1 MDTESIRR
9 DFPTVRDGR
18 GIYLDNACQTL
29 RPDCVID
36 AVTEYYR
43 EYPACGGRSV
53 HSMATRVSMAIDES
67 REAMASFFGS
77 KDPDCFVFTK
87 NCTEGMNTVARGFGL
102 RKGDVVVT
110 GGAEH
115 NSNHVQWLAM
125 QQEVGIR
132 RRIAGTDPEGR
143 FDMDSF
149 LSCLDGDV
157 KLVSVGHVSNVT
169 GCAVPLKDI
178 VREAHDRGIPVL
190 ADGAQAA
197 PHMKVDLEALDVD
210 FYCASLHKMLAPSGV
225 GMMYGRKEML
235 ERLRPLEYG
244 GGTVGLTT
252 YDSVTMASPP
262 DRFEAGL
269 SNYAG
274 IVGVKPALDYLSRIG
289 MDEVSAHD
297 TRLQRLLQKETE
309 DIPGLSVVGP
319 DDPDERGGVFS
330 FNIRGLT
337 SHDIAMMADSM
348 AGIMIRSGMH
358 CAHPFYV
365 SRGLDGSARAST
377 YLYNSM
383 EEIDIFTDT
392 VRHIAETFGD

>member
-9 DFPTVRDGR
+9 DFPTIRDGR

-67 REAMASFFGS
+67 REALASFFGS
-77 KDPDCFVFTK
+77 GDPDCFVFTK

-102 RKGDVVVT
+102 RRGDVVVT

-178 VREAHDRGIPVL
+178 VQEAHDRGIPVL

-330 FNIRGLT
+330 FNIKGLT

-358 CAHPFYV
+358 CAHPFFV
-365 SRGLDGSARAST
+365 SRNIDGAARASF
-377 YLYNSM
+377 YVYNDDSEM
-383 EEIDIFTDT
+383 RRFADCL
-392 VRHIAETFGD
+392 RRIAEAFA

>member
-102 RKGDVVVT
+102 RKGDVIVT

-149 LSCLDGDV
+149 ISCLDGDV

-169 GCAVPLKDI
+169 GCAVPLRDI
-178 VREAHDRGIPVL
+178 VEEAHDRGIPVL

-210 FYCASLHKMLAPSGV
+210 FYCASLHKMLAPTGV
-225 GMMYGRKEML
+225 GMMYGKKEML

-274 IVGVKPALDYLSRIG
+274 IVGVKPALDYLSKIG

-358 CAHPFYV
+358 CAHPFFV
-365 SRGLDGSARAST
+365 SRNIDGAARASF
-377 YLYNSM
+377 YVYNDDSEM
-383 EEIDIFTDT
+383 RRFADCL
-392 VRHIAETFGD
+392 RRIAEAFA

>member
-1 MDTESIRR
+1 
-9 DFPTVRDGR
+9 
-18 GIYLDNACQTL
+18 
-29 RPDCVID
+29 
-36 AVTEYYR
+36 
-43 EYPACGGRSV
+43 
-53 HSMATRVSMAIDES
+53 MATRVSMAIDES

-102 RKGDVVVT
+102 RKGDVIVT

-149 LSCLDGDV
+149 ISCLDGDV

-169 GCAVPLKDI
+169 GCAVPLRDI
-178 VREAHDRGIPVL
+178 VEEAHDRGIPVL

-289 MDEVSAHD
+289 MDEVAAHD

-309 DIPGLSVVGP
+309 DIPGLSVIGP
-319 DDPDERGGVFS
+319 GNPDERGGVFS
-330 FNIRGLT
+330 FNIKGLT

-358 CAHPFYV
+358 CAHPFFV
-365 SRGLDGSARAST
+365 SRSIDGAARASF
-377 YLYNSM
+377 YVYNDDSEM
-383 EEIDIFTDT
+383 RRLADCL
-392 VRHIAETFGD
+392 RRIAEAFA

>member
-178 VREAHDRGIPVL
+178 VQEAHDRGIPVL

-274 IVGVKPALDYLSRIG
+274 IVGVKPALDYLSKIG

-358 CAHPFYV
+358 CAHPFFV
-365 SRGLDGSARAST
+365 SRSIDGAARASF
-377 YLYNSM
+377 YVYNDDSEM
-383 EEIDIFTDT
+383 RRLADCL
-392 VRHIAETFGD
+392 RRIAEAFA

>member
-67 REAMASFFGS
+67 RETMASFFGS

-178 VREAHDRGIPVL
+178 VQEAHDRGIPVL

-330 FNIRGLT
+330 FNIKGLT

-358 CAHPFYV
+358 CAHPFFV
-365 SRGLDGSARAST
+365 SRNIDGAARASF
-377 YLYNSM
+377 YVYNDDSEM
-383 EEIDIFTDT
+383 RRFADCL
-392 VRHIAETFGD
+392 RRIAEAFA

>member
-77 KDPDCFVFTK
+77 KDPDCFMFTK

-178 VREAHDRGIPVL
+178 VQEAHDRGIPVL

-330 FNIRGLT
+330 FNIKGLT

-358 CAHPFYV
+358 CAHPFFV
-365 SRGLDGSARAST
+365 SRNIDGAARASF
-377 YLYNSM
+377 YVYNDDSEM
-383 EEIDIFTDT
+383 RRFADCL
-392 VRHIAETFGD
+392 RRIAEAFA

>member
-9 DFPTVRDGR
+9 DFPTVRGGR
-18 GIYLDNACQTL
+18 GIYLDSACQTL

-77 KDPDCFVFTK
+77 KDADCFVFTK

-102 RKGDVVVT
+102 RRGDVVVT

-149 LSCLDGDV
+149 VSCLDGDV

-178 VREAHDRGIPVL
+178 IQEAHDRGIPVL
-190 ADGAQAA
+190 VDGAQAA
-197 PHMKVDLEALDVD
+197 PHMKVDLEALDAD

-225 GMMYGRKEML
+225 GMMYGRKELL

-309 DIPGLSVVGP
+309 DIPGLSIVGP
-319 DDPDERGGVFS
+319 GNPDERGGVFS
-330 FNIRGLT
+330 FNIEGLT

-358 CAHPFYV
+358 CAHPFFV
-365 SRGLDGSARAST
+365 SRDIDGAARASF
-377 YLYNSM
+377 YVYNDDSEM
-383 EEIDIFTDT
+383 RRLADCL
-392 VRHIAETFGD
+392 RRIAEAFA

>member
-169 GCAVPLKDI
+169 GRAVPLKDI
-178 VREAHDRGIPVL
+178 VQEAHDRGIPVL

-274 IVGVKPALDYLSRIG
+274 IVGVKPALDYLSKIG

-358 CAHPFYV
+358 CAHPFFV
-365 SRGLDGSARAST
+365 SRNIDGAARASF
-377 YLYNSM
+377 YVYNDDSEM
-383 EEIDIFTDT
+383 RRFADCL
-392 VRHIAETFGD
+392 RRIAEAFA

>member
-102 RKGDVVVT
+102 KKGDVVVT

-178 VREAHDRGIPVL
+178 VQEAHDRGIPVL

-210 FYCASLHKMLAPSGV
+210 FYCASLHKMLAPTGV

-358 CAHPFYV
+358 CAHPFFV
-365 SRGLDGSARAST
+365 SRNIDGAARASF
-377 YLYNSM
+377 YVYNDDSEM
-383 EEIDIFTDT
+383 RRFADCL
-392 VRHIAETFGD
+392 RRIAEAFA

>member
-9 DFPTVRDGR
+9 DFPTVRNGR

-77 KDPDCFVFTK
+77 GDPDCFVFTK

-102 RKGDVVVT
+102 RRGDVVVT

-178 VREAHDRGIPVL
+178 VQEAHDRGIPVL

-197 PHMKVDLEALDVD
+197 PHMKVDLEALDAD

-274 IVGVKPALDYLSRIG
+274 IIGVKPALDYLSRIG

-330 FNIRGLT
+330 FNIKGLT

-358 CAHPFYV
+358 CAHPFFV
-365 SRGLDGSARAST
+365 SRNIDGAARASF
-377 YLYNSM
+377 YVYNDDSEM
-383 EEIDIFTDT
+383 RRFADCL
-392 VRHIAETFGD
+392 RRIAEAFA

>member
-115 NSNHVQWLAM
+115 NSNHVQWLVM

-149 LSCLDGDV
+149 ISCLDGGV

-178 VREAHDRGIPVL
+178 VQEAHDRGIPVL

-274 IVGVKPALDYLSRIG
+274 IVGVKPALDFLSRIG

-330 FNIRGLT
+330 FNIKELT

-358 CAHPFYV
+358 CAHPFFV
-365 SRGLDGSARAST
+365 SRNIDGAARASF
-377 YLYNSM
+377 YVYNDDS
-383 EEIDIFTDT
+383 EIRRFADCL
-392 VRHIAETFGD
+392 RRIAEAFA

>member
-53 HSMATRVSMAIDES
+53 HSMAPRVSMAIDES

-77 KDPDCFVFTK
+77 KDPDCFMFTK

-178 VREAHDRGIPVL
+178 VQEAHDRGIPVL

-330 FNIRGLT
+330 FNIKGLT

-358 CAHPFYV
+358 CAHPFFV
-365 SRGLDGSARAST
+365 SRNIDGAARASF
-377 YLYNSM
+377 YVYNDDSEM
-383 EEIDIFTDT
+383 RRFADCL
-392 VRHIAETFGD
+392 RRIAEAFA

>member
-9 DFPTVRDGR
+9 DFPTIRDGR

-149 LSCLDGDV
+149 ISCLDGDV

-178 VREAHDRGIPVL
+178 IQEAHDRGIPVL
-190 ADGAQAA
+190 VDGAQAA
-197 PHMKVDLEALDVD
+197 PHMKVDLEALDAD

-225 GMMYGRKEML
+225 GMMYGKRELL
-235 ERLRPLEYG
+235 ERLKPLEYG

-289 MDEVSAHD
+289 MDEVSKHD

-319 DDPDERGGVFS
+319 GNPDERGGVFS
-330 FNIRGLT
+330 FNIKGLT

-358 CAHPFYV
+358 CAHPFFV
-365 SRGLDGSARAST
+365 SRNIDGAARASF
-377 YLYNSM
+377 YVYNDDSEM
-383 EEIDIFTDT
+383 RKLADCL
-392 VRHIAETFGD
+392 RRIAEAFA

>member
-102 RKGDVVVT
+102 KKGDVVVT

-178 VREAHDRGIPVL
+178 VQEAHDRGIPVL

-274 IVGVKPALDYLSRIG
+274 IVGVKPALDYLSKIG

-358 CAHPFYV
+358 CAHPFFV
-365 SRGLDGSARAST
+365 SRNIDGAARASF
-377 YLYNSM
+377 YVYNDDSEM
-383 EEIDIFTDT
+383 RRFADCL
-392 VRHIAETFGD
+392 RRIAEAFA

>member
-157 KLVSVGHVSNVT
+157 KMVSVGHVSNVT

-178 VREAHDRGIPVL
+178 VQEAHDRGIPVL

-274 IVGVKPALDYLSRIG
+274 IVGVKPALGYLSRIG

-319 DDPDERGGVFS
+319 EDPDERGGVFS
-330 FNIRGLT
+330 FNIKGLT

-358 CAHPFYV
+358 CAHPFFV
-365 SRGLDGSARAST
+365 SRNIDGAARASF
-377 YLYNSM
+377 YVYNDDSEM
-383 EEIDIFTDT
+383 RRFADCL
-392 VRHIAETFGD
+392 RRIAEAFA

>member
-178 VREAHDRGIPVL
+178 VQEAHDRGIPVL

-225 GMMYGRKEML
+225 GMMYGKKEML

-274 IVGVKPALDYLSRIG
+274 IVGVKPAIDYLSRIG

-330 FNIRGLT
+330 FNIKGLT

-358 CAHPFYV
+358 CAHPFFV
-365 SRGLDGSARAST
+365 SRNIDGAARASF
-377 YLYNSM
+377 YVYNDDSEM
-383 EEIDIFTDT
+383 RRFADCL
-392 VRHIAETFGD
+392 RRIAEAFA

>member
-67 REAMASFFGS
+67 REALASFFGS
-77 KDPDCFVFTK
+77 GDPDCFVFTK

-125 QQEVGIR
+125 QQEIGIR

-178 VREAHDRGIPVL
+178 VQEAHDRGIPVL

-330 FNIRGLT
+330 FNIKGLT

-358 CAHPFYV
+358 CAHPFFV
-365 SRGLDGSARAST
+365 SRNIDGAARASF
-377 YLYNSM
+377 YVYNDDSEM
-383 EEIDIFTDT
+383 RRFADCL
-392 VRHIAETFGD
+392 RRIAEAFA

>member
-1 MDTESIRR
+1 MKLPEL
-9 DFPTVRDGR
+9 P
-18 GIYLDNACQTL
+18 
-29 RPDCVID
+29 
-36 AVTEYYR
+36 
-43 EYPACGGRSV
+43 
-53 HSMATRVSMAIDES
+53 
-67 REAMASFFGS
+67 
-77 KDPDCFVFTK
+77 
-87 NCTEGMNTVARGFGL
+87 
-102 RKGDVVVT
+102 
-110 GGAEH
+110 
-115 NSNHVQWLAM
+115 
-125 QQEVGIR
+125 
-132 RRIAGTDPEGR
+132 AGTSAEI
-143 FDMDSF
+143 
-149 LSCLDGDV
+149 
-157 KLVSVGHVSNVT
+157 VS
-169 GCAVPLKDI
+169 
-178 VREAHDRGIPVL
+178 VL

-274 IVGVKPALDYLSRIG
+274 IVGVKPALDYLSKIG

-358 CAHPFYV
+358 CAHPFFV
-365 SRGLDGSARAST
+365 SRNIDGAARASF
-377 YLYNSM
+377 YVYNDDSEM
-383 EEIDIFTDT
+383 RRFADCL
-392 VRHIAETFGD
+392 RRIAEAFA